1 MTRKFILLTCLAIGI
16 SFGTAQAQTDGLKL
30 TAKPKNL
37 WEAGVSVGHS
47 ILTGDVDWKSDFGIG
62 LSLRKALDYTFSV
75 RMDAAY
81 LRYSNVENENT
92 REVDGSF
99 YGYPSTWMPVSTA
112 TNIAGDI
119 NIVASLNQIKVFK
132 KNKINPYA
140 FAGLGIG
147 AVSAEVT
154 EDENGGNPNDV
165 WESRNFDDDWNITP
179 QATGGLGIGFLIGK
193 KVSIAIEHK
202 IYKFFG
208 RAADLLDGVEFQGTR
223 NDVVITK
230 DDDLGNYT
238 NLRLNF
244 ALGKVN
250 DDTQMP
256 LWWVSPMD
264 QLAEDL
270 AEVKARPLF
279 DNTDSDKDGI
289 LDMVDQEADTPENC
303 PVDTRGVRLDSDGDG
318 IADCEDDEPYSPPG
332 YEINTKG
339 IAQIPQPNILNEN
352 DVNKIIDGRLAAL
365 PPVEAGSSDWFL
377 PMIHFDND
385 KYSIKNSEYGKLH
398 NVATVM
404 RLNPGIRVVASG
416 HTDKRAGDCYNDLL
430 SYNRAQAAI
439 DYLSTKYG
447 IDRSRFVLNWGG
459 ENTNLIPTNASNL
472 MNRRVE
478 FAVATTESDMGRP
491 NCGVNSAGSGSGT
504 RYSGNKEAGY

>member
-1 MTRKFILLTCLAIGI
+1 MTRKFILLTCFAIAV

-30 TAKPKNL
+30 TAKPKNM
-37 WEAGVSVGHS
+37 WEAGISVGHS
-47 ILTGDVDWKSDFGIG
+47 ALTGDVDWKSDFGIG

-75 RMDAAY
+75 RLDAAY
-81 LRYSNVENENT
+81 LRYTNEEDVNT
-92 REVDGSF
+92 REVDARR
-99 YGYPSTWMPVSTA
+99 YGYAANWLPKSNA
-112 TNIAGDI
+112 TNIAGDV

-132 KNKINPYA
+132 KNKINPYG
-140 FAGLGIG
+140 FAGLGVG
-147 AVSAEVT
+147 AVSSEVN
-154 EDENGGNPNDV
+154 DNGTNPVDV
-165 WESRNFDDDWNITP
+165 RLSTDFDDDWAITA
-179 QATGGLGIGFLIGK
+179 QATGGIGVGFLIGK
-193 KVSIAIEHK
+193 KVSLAIEHK

-208 RAADLLDGVEFQGTR
+208 RGADLLDGVEFQGTL
-223 NDVVITK
+223 NDRVITK

-238 NLRLNF
+238 NIRLNF
-244 ALGKVN
+244 ALGKMN

-270 AEVKARPLF
+270 AEVKARPIF
-279 DNTDSDKDGI
+279 DNSDSDKDGI

-332 YEINTKG
+332 YEVSAKG
-339 IAQIPQPNILNEN
+339 IAQVPQPNILNEN

-365 PPVEAGSSDWFL
+365 PPVETASDWFL

-404 RLNPGIRVVASG
+404 RLNPGIRVVAAG

-459 ENTNLIPTNASNL
+459 ENTNLIPTNSSNL

-478 FAVATTESDMGRP
+478 FTVATTEADMGRP
-491 NCGVNSAGSGSGT
+491 DCGVNSAGSGSGT